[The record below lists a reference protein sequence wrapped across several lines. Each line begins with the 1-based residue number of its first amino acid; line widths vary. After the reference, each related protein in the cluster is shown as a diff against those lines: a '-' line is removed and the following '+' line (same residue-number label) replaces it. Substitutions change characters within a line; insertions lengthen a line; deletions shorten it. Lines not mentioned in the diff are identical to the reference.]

1 MEYCL
6 WLRGTS
12 GTKNGLRIQNA
23 AIKSRK
29 TAVPAGDDG
38 VAPVIAVAVLIGM
51 VVVAGAIIGFAMFA
65 AMEDAAG
72 TLPDVR
78 FQASADGVSL
88 YHAGGDALPLKSL
101 VFYNTETKENVS
113 VQLTKCGSD
122 KPAPLTEWAV
132 WETGDK
138 IQFGEGVL
146 GVLSIVGLDSRNRPA
161 LLWMGSRA
169 MTLPVG
175 DMVPDVWMM
184 GGNSDIPDSK
194 PKYILNNPQSWKE
207 LVESAKTKNCNGA
220 GKPLPENTIYWDDK
234 DGVVSYCYQSY
245 TGYLASSDA
254 DTDISLQDYFQ
265 TKGNVQNM
273 VKIDLSQKVLTYEND
288 TYLFEY
294 GSHPRYWNSE
304 NGALVAKKESL
315 CENEGVLYIAIR
327 NLDRSETTLSEYS
340 LWRKIGYSSS

>member
-113 VQLTKCGSD
+113 VQLTKCGSAD
-122 KPAPLTEWAV
+122 SATPKEWDV

-138 IQFGEGVL
+138 IRFGEEGVL
-146 GVLSIVGLDSRNRPA
+146 GVLSIVCMDSRNRPA

-169 MTLPVG
+169 MALPVG
-175 DMVPDVWMM
+175 DMVPDVWGETSD
-184 GGNSDIPDSK
+184 GGETETIPLPKFPGEDTGDII
-194 PKYILNNPQSWKE
+194 KYIHTNSEQQGVHLGDLQLIENDKFIVKPVYTIPSSDSAQIKASIKPQ
-207 LVESAKTKNCNGA
+207 KTNQGHGNDEGH
-220 GKPLPENTIYWDDK
+220 PYTTINVTIYALK
-234 DGVVSYCYQSY
+234 DGKYIRI
-245 TGYLASSDA
+245 ASFIATDSQGSDA
-254 DTDISLQDYFQ
+254 VVVNVPLEKMRQGTICYVTIERGKNATYIDNRQ
-265 TKGNVQNM
+265 TIVVEIKR
-273 VKIDLSQKVLTYEND
+273 ND
-288 TYLFEY
+288 
-294 GSHPRYWNSE
+294 G
-304 NGALVAKKESL
+304 
-315 CENEGVLYIAIR
+315 
-327 NLDRSETTLSEYS
+327 
-340 LWRKIGYSSS
+340 